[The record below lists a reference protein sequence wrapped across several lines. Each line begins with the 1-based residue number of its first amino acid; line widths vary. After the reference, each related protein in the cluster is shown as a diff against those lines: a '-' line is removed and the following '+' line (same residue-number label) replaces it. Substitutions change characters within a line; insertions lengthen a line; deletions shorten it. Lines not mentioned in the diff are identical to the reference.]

1 MVFEGAGEVE
11 AGKNAQ
17 SMSRGVGEGNAGRKI
32 LRSGMCVLSVSQ
44 LCLILC
50 DPMNQACLSMEFS
63 KQEDWSGLPAKS
75 CLKRQMTPPEMR
87 V

>member
-44 LCLILC
+44 LCLNFL
-50 DPMNQACLSMEFS
+50 
-63 KQEDWSGLPAKS
+63 
-75 CLKRQMTPPEMR
+75 
-87 V
+87 